1 MRSSFTARRPRNNR
15 GTMRKG
21 PGQHR
26 SNTLDSSGPD
36 VKVRGNASQIF
47 EKYLVLA
54 RDANTQGDRVT
65 AENYLQHADHYYRV
79 LNDNGSGQRSQP
91 RVQPPADGA
100 KPADDAKPAEGATP
114 EQPSEARH

>member
-15 GTMRKG
+15 SNMRKG

-36 VKVRGNASQIF
+36 VKVRGNASQLF

-54 RDANTQGDRVT
+54 RDANVHGDRVA

-91 RVQPPADGA
+91 RVEQPSG
-100 KPADDAKPAEGATP
+100 DAQPAEGATP
-114 EQPSEARH
+114 EQPDEAHH